1 VTLLP
6 PWAVVGQ
13 RRLAHI
19 ERVVALL
26 DDWATAMALDADE
39 RRDWHDAGRYH
50 DALRDAPESL
60 LRPLAAACHD
70 DRGADGWVTPSLA
83 DADVPLLHGPAAA
96 RRMAD
101 DGERR
106 VAVLEAVRYHTVGSH
121 EWDRV
126 GRALYLADFLEPGRT
141 FARADRAWLAR
152 QVPHDFEGT
161 FRQVVRLRLE
171 WALRDGH
178 ALRPET
184 VQLWNTVR

>member
-1 VTLLP
+1 MTLLP
-6 PWAVVGQ
+6 PWAVVGE

-26 DDWATAMALDADE
+26 GQWATAMALDEDE

-50 DALRDAPESL
+50 DALRDAPESV
-60 LRPLAAACHD
+60 LRPLAAACRDH
-70 DRGADGWVTPSLA
+70 RRTDGSLTPSLA

-101 DGERR
+101 DGEDR
-106 VAVLEAVRYHTVGSH
+106 VAVLEAVRFHTVGSRD
-121 EWDRV
+121 WDRV
-126 GRALYLADFLEPGRT
+126 GRALYLADFLEPGRK

-152 QVPHDFEGT
+152 QVPRDFAGT

-171 WALRDGH
+171 WALREGQ

-184 VQLWNTVR
+184 VQLWNSVR